1 VSQFR
6 QTSGLPDFR
15 TSGPFRYLLSIE
27 CDGANFFGTQIQG
40 KGERTV
46 QGLLSEALTQL
57 GISAI
62 RPGSRLDQGVSAAC
76 LPVDILADR
85 TWDPV
90 VLGLAINQRLPDD
103 LIVIRVAAVGYH
115 FDARNAADKTYRYRV
130 VSRPVRPVLDRS
142 CWWVRDIPHPERL
155 ASVAAML
162 PGRHDLS
169 GFAAL
174 RHDQTDDKDPVR
186 HYLAAWW
193 TSESS
198 NDTITHTFRITG
210 EGFLYRQVRGLVGAM
225 VLVAMGRATIA
236 EFSAAITAGR
246 AATRL
251 GNIAPAEGL
260 LLEQVNYRPQPT
272 WATVSVGNRGQ
283 YVSGEPGS
291 AP

>member
-1 VSQFR
+1 M
-6 QTSGLPDFR
+6 P
-15 TSGPFRYLLSIE
+15 RYLLSIE
-27 CDGANFFGTQIQG
+27 CDGARFFGTQIQG

-46 QGLLSEALTQL
+46 QGLLSEMLAPL

-76 LPVDILADR
+76 LPVDIVTDR
-85 TWDPV
+85 EWDPAI
-90 VLGLAINQRLPDD
+90 LGLAINQQLPDD
-103 LIVIRVAAVGYH
+103 LVVVRVAPVDER
-115 FDARNAADKTYRYRV
+115 FDARNATDKTYRYRI

-142 CWWVRDIPHPERL
+142 CWWVRDIPHPEHL
-155 ASVAAML
+155 AIVAAML

-186 HYLAAWW
+186 RYLAAWW

-225 VLVAMGRATIA
+225 VLVAMGRATSTD
-236 EFSAAITAGR
+236 FSAAIAAGR

-260 LLEQVNYRPQPT
+260 MLEQVNYRPQPT
-272 WATVSVGNRGQ
+272 WTTVSVANRQ
-283 YVSGEPGS
+283 SLSVTTTD
-291 AP
+291 A